1 MPVLYIDVDSLRPD
15 HVGCYGY
22 EQPTTPNIDEL
33 AADAVRFDRAY
44 VASSPCMSSRAAFV
58 SGRYG
63 INNGVVTHGP
73 PGQTLHSPSTR
84 HDYRWM
90 GHDDV
95 EEEYWTLP
103 ELFFQ
108 ERIHTAAVSSFPRHP
123 APWFYHLWH
132 EFHQPQEPPGG
143 YFQTPRAEDVVD
155 AGLDILERTADEEF
169 FLYLQF
175 WEPHDPY
182 LRSPE
187 EVEPFRDGPL
197 PPYPTAGM
205 LEEHTE
211 WDAFRSP
218 TDPGLDRSLTH
229 CEYDHVENLEALGE
243 VLAGYDAEIHYADE
257 HVGRMLDALKE
268 RGLYEETLIVVTGDH
283 GEEFGEHGL
292 YREHWG
298 THEGTQHVPLL
309 VKPPASAGVD
319 PGSRRELVTNVDM
332 APTLADYAGLDAPA
346 AWQGRS
352 LRPLLEGDLDSGAN
366 SASDAEWREFVVLDH
381 GQYTAQRA
389 VRTDQYKYI
398 RTYNPGMWGGVV
410 PEEALYDL
418 EADPWEQENVASE
431 HPDLVEEL
439 RSRMA
444 AWAEEH
450 VGPEEDPLH
459 AAAREGPEGL
469 HRLFQQKGF
478 DHWSGV

>member
-1 MPVLYIDVDSLRPD
+1 MPALYIDIDSLRPD

-22 EQPTTPNIDEL
+22 EQPTTPNIDAL
-33 AADAVRFDRAY
+33 AEDAVRFDRAY

-73 PGQTLHSPSTR
+73 PGQTLHSPLTR
-84 HDYRWM
+84 HDYRWA

-108 ERIHTAAVSSFPRHP
+108 ERIRTAAVSSFPRHP

-132 EFHQPQEPPGG
+132 EFHQPQEPEGG
-143 YFQTPRAEDVVD
+143 YFQTPRAEDVAD
-155 AGLDILERTADEEF
+155 IGLDILDRTADEEF

-197 PPYPTAGM
+197 PPYPTAEM
-205 LEEHTE
+205 LEDHKG

-218 TDPGLDRSLTH
+218 TDPGLGRSLTH

-243 VLAGYDAEIHYADE
+243 VLAGYDAEIRYADE
-257 HVGRMLDALKE
+257 HVGRVLDTLRE
-268 RGLYEETLIVVTGDH
+268 RGLYEETLIVVTADH

-319 PGSRRELVTNVDM
+319 SGSRAELVTNVDM
-332 APTLADYAGLDAPA
+332 APTLADYAGLEAPA
-346 AWQGRS
+346 AWQGHS
-352 LRPLLEGDLDSGAN
+352 LRPLLEDDGDTD
-366 SASDAEWREFVVLDH
+366 WRDFVVLDH

-389 VRTDQYKYI
+389 VRTDQYKYV

-410 PEEALYDL
+410 PDDALYDL
-418 EADPWEQENVASE
+418 EADPWEQENVAPE
-431 HPDLVEEL
+431 HPDLVEDL

-444 AWAEEH
+444 AWAEQH
-450 VGPEEDPLH
+450 IGPEEDPLH

-469 HRLFQQKGF
+469 HRLYQEKGY
-478 DHWSGV
+478 DRWEGV